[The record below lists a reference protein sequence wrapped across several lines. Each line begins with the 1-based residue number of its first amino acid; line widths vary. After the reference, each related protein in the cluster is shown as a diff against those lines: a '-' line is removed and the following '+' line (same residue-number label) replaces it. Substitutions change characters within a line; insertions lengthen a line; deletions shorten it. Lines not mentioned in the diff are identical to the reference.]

1 MPKIKKLRRHKVE
14 SSAAPY
20 SDPNSDKVDQILDQ
34 ISKNGTKNETD
45 SAQSA
50 SLSRGQRKRQ
60 VRKERIMMKMGKTI
74 VKTTPQQDG
83 NIHSSSAK
91 VLLSELETTLT
102 EAADSVTAIRPSASS
117 TITSNKMKKEIAVR
131 EATRMKLVQQHPAFQ
146 ADPLGALKTHLEQMT
161 AIRIAKAGR

>member
-14 SSAAPY
+14 NTAQPY
-20 SDPNSDKVDQILDQ
+20 SDPNVDKVEKLLASHADGNVD
-34 ISKNGTKNETD
+34 
-45 SAQSA
+45 AQSA

-60 VRKERIMMKMGKTI
+60 VRKDRIMMKMGKVV

-83 NIHSSSAK
+83 NIHSTSSK
-91 VLLSELETTLT
+91 LLLSELESTLT
-102 EAADSVTAIRPSASS
+102 EAAESATTIRPSASS

-161 AIRIAKAGR
+161 AIRQAKLVR

>member
-14 SSAAPY
+14 NTAQPY
-20 SDPNSDKVDQILDQ
+20 SDPNVDKVEKLLASQADGNVD
-34 ISKNGTKNETD
+34 
-45 SAQSA
+45 AQSA

-60 VRKERIMMKMGKTI
+60 VRKDRIMMKMGKVV

-83 NIHSSSAK
+83 NIHSTSSK
-91 VLLSELETTLT
+91 LLLSELESTLT
-102 EAADSVTAIRPSASS
+102 EAAESATTIRPSASS

-161 AIRIAKAGR
+161 AIRQAKLVR

>member
-14 SSAAPY
+14 NTAQPY
-20 SDPNSDKVDQILDQ
+20 SDPNVDKVEKLLASQ
-34 ISKNGTKNETD
+34 TD
-45 SAQSA
+45 GNVDSQSA

-60 VRKERIMMKMGKTI
+60 VRKDRIMMKMGKVV

-83 NIHSSSAK
+83 NIHSTSSK
-91 VLLSELETTLT
+91 LLLSELESTLT
-102 EAADSVTAIRPSASS
+102 EAAESATTIRPSASS

-161 AIRIAKAGR
+161 AIRQAKLVR

>member
-1 MPKIKKLRRHKVE
+1 MPKIKKLRQHRV
-14 SSAAPY
+14 ADTAQPY
-20 SDPNSDKVDQILDQ
+20 SDPNAEKVDKILDQ
-34 ISKNGTKNETD
+34 ISKNGVASST
-45 SAQSA
+45 A

-60 VRKERIMMKMGKTI
+60 VRKERIMMKMGKTV

-102 EAADSVTAIRPSASS
+102 EAADSATAIRPSASS

-161 AIRIAKAGR
+161 AIRIAKAKK

>member
-14 SSAAPY
+14 NTTQPY
-20 SDPNSDKVDQILDQ
+20 SDPNADKIEKILDQ
-34 ISKNGTKNETD
+34 VDKNGSTA
-45 SAQSA
+45 SSQSV

-74 VKTTPQQDG
+74 MKTPQQEG
-83 NIHSSSAK
+83 NIHSSSSRL
-91 VLLSELETTLT
+91 LLSELESTLT
-102 EAADSVTAIRPSASS
+102 EAASSVTAIRPSASS

-161 AIRIAKAGR
+161 AIRVAKSKQTV

>member
-14 SSAAPY
+14 NTAQPY
-20 SDPNSDKVDQILDQ
+20 SDPNVDKVEKLLASQADG
-34 ISKNGTKNETD
+34 NGD
-45 SAQSA
+45 AQSV

-60 VRKERIMMKMGKTI
+60 VRKDRIMMKMGKVG

-83 NIHSSSAK
+83 NIHSSSSK
-91 VLLSELETTLT
+91 LLLSELESTLT
-102 EAADSVTAIRPSASS
+102 ETAESATAIRPSASS
-117 TITSNKMKKEIAVR
+117 KITSNKMKKEIAVR

-161 AIRIAKAGR
+161 AIRQAKQVR